1 VKVKKYRAPSMNE
14 AMKLI
19 RKELGNDAI
28 ILNSRVIQTDGFL
41 GFFKKRSIEVV
52 AALDTKPTETA
63 HPILKEYQKG
73 MDISA
78 PKLNSTFKTTI
89 VQKDASESEELMKEI
104 SQLKSLLRKVK
115 VENENSE
122 IPLPE
127 PVQELKQLLI
137 KQGIHKEILVEVIK
151 MSLEQWYSN
160 GGKPTKEDVFQWA
173 REYLMKQISHL
184 PFGGITFTRKYIN
197 VVGPTG
203 VGKTTTLA
211 KIAADCILQYNK
223 RIAFITTDTYR
234 IAAIEQ
240 LKTYANILNVPIEV
254 CYNLDDFKK
263 AMVLFESYDLVF
275 IDTAGRNFRNR
286 KYVEDL
292 KNIIDFKQHMETF
305 LVLSLTSKQIDMEE
319 IFQQFSTITIDKLI
333 FTKSDETSTFGAM
346 FNMIYFGQKAAAYM
360 TNGQNVPEDMVV
372 ASPQNIVNRIIGVD

>member
-1 VKVKKYRAPSMNE
+1 MNE

-28 ILNSRVIQTDGFL
+28 ILNSRVVQTGGFL

-52 AALDTKPTETA
+52 AALDTKPIETVQ
-63 HPILKEYQKG
+63 PILKEQQKG
-73 MDISA
+73 IDISI
-78 PKLNSTFKTTI
+78 PKLNSTIKTP
-89 VQKDASESEELMKEI
+89 VDKKDVTESEELLKEI
-104 SQLKSLLRKVK
+104 SQLKTLLRNVK
-115 VENENSE
+115 VESGNSE
-122 IPLPE
+122 IPLPK

-137 KQGIHKEILVEVIK
+137 KQEIHKKIIDEVIE
-151 MSLEQWYSN
+151 MSLEQWYSS
-160 GGKPTKEDVFQWA
+160 GGKSTQADVLQWA

-184 PFGGITFTRKYIN
+184 PFGGITFTRKYVN

-211 KIAADCILQYNK
+211 KIAADCILQDHK

-254 CYNLDDFKK
+254 CYNLIDFQK
-263 AMVLFESYDLVF
+263 AMVLFDRYDLVF

-292 KNIIDFKQHMETF
+292 KNVIDYKQNMETF

-319 IFQQFSTITIDKLI
+319 IFQQFSTMTIDKLI
-333 FTKSDETSTFGAM
+333 FTKSDETSTLWGH
-346 FNMIYFGQKAAAYM
+346 
-360 TNGQNVPEDMVV
+360 V
-372 ASPQNIVNRIIGVD
+372 